1 MRILPA
7 SSNTNNK
14 TNVITI
20 EKNIPIPERQYH
32 SLHQKYDFVRNME
45 VGDSFSINGN
55 TPDFTPAAV
64 RSFIYGQNANKRTNR
79 YTIRTTAGRSGN
91 PSSIRVWRVK

>member
-1 MRILPA
+1 MRILPVR
-7 SSNTNNK
+7 SN

-20 EKNIPIPERQYH
+20 EKNIPVPSMKVYGCVE
-32 SLHQKYDFVRNME
+32 KYSFLKSMDI
-45 VGDSFSINGN
+45 GDSFSINGN

-64 RSFIYGQNANKRTNR
+64 RSFIYGQNANKKTNR